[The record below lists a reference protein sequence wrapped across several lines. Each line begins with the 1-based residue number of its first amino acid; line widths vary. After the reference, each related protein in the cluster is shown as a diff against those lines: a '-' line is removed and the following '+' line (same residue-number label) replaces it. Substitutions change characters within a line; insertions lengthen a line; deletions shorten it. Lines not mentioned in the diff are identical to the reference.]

1 MTLFLAFFGVIPRYW
16 GVPLSGVLGKR
27 YVVAFVN
34 TLPNWGHIW
43 TRVDQ
48 NGPKRGPRK
57 GQKPGFLDPKNQISG
72 DPEISRDPGNP
83 KTQIL
88 MIFGDSLK
96 SSVITS
102 TEYGTSLS

>member
-1 MTLFLAFFGVIPRYW
+1 M
-16 GVPLSGVLGKR
+16 
-27 YVVAFVN
+27 AFVN
-34 TLPNWGHIW
+34 SLPNWGHIW

-72 DPEISRDPGNP
+72 DPKISRDPGNP

-88 MIFGDSLK
+88 MIFGDFRDFWDFPGFLD
-96 SSVITS
+96 VAP
-102 TEYGTSLS
+102 